1 MDVQPSRQMQ
11 LSDYLP
17 RSLHTN
23 ATQASR
29 FVATFQHQDR
39 VAASPL
45 LQSTVILLAAAG
57 SDANPP
63 LDRICDS
70 HPHIS
75 PDGPSSAAATTT
87 NTTAKMSVSPTQ
99 SLQLAEYLER
109 LPGTTFK
116 KLYQQPSTAF
126 AIFRR
131 MLPHLAKTF
140 VMRMIYMP
148 RPMSLGD
155 LDAWVKPEAKRKK
168 DQALS
173 ILRSLHIIQVSAPS
187 KEKPQEIQLMANF
200 KTSLRLALTGG
211 GTHNSFGVP
220 STLIVPLEIDIPF
233 LDRYA
238 RKKWD
243 DILHFV
249 VSSVGYKS
257 VGESSGANKGVKELL
272 IAGRLVDRRPSGG
285 LGITQAGFTFLLQ
298 EANAQV
304 WTLLLLW
311 LEAMGNAKGSGL
323 DSVDMLSFLF
333 MLASLELGR
342 AYDTNAL
349 TEERRNMLPSLVDF
363 GLIYI
368 PQHKRSMFFPTRL
381 ATTLTSG
388 GNSLRSISEGVTAAT
403 SAAQNGN
410 QPGPLGGSADQSG
423 SVVIETNY
431 RLYAYTQSTLQ
442 IAVLALFAKL
452 NMRFPDMVAGRITR
466 SSIRQAINFGITA
479 DQIISYLAVHAHE
492 QMHRTAALTNKPI
505 LAPTVVDQ
513 IRLWQLENERMKT
526 TSGFLFRDFTDDKDY
541 LDTARFSEEIGVLVW
556 KNDHARMFFANKHEQ
571 IKDFLKTRKKAE

>member
-1 MDVQPSRQMQ
+1 MSNNP
-11 LSDYLP
+11 
-17 RSLHTN
+17 SLH
-23 ATQASR
+23 
-29 FVATFQHQDR
+29 
-39 VAASPL
+39 
-45 LQSTVILLAAAG
+45 
-57 SDANPP
+57 
-63 LDRICDS
+63 
-70 HPHIS
+70 
-75 PDGPSSAAATTT
+75 
-87 NTTAKMSVSPTQ
+87 
-99 SLQLAEYLER
+99 LAEYLER

-140 VMRMIYMP
+140 VMRMLFMP
-148 RPMSLGD
+148 HPMTLND
-155 LDAWVKPEAKRKK
+155 LDVWVKPEAKRKK
-168 DQALS
+168 DQSLS
-173 ILRSLHIIQVSAPS
+173 ILRGLHIVQISAPS
-187 KEKPQEIQLMANF
+187 KEKPQEIQLMSNF
-200 KTSLRLALTGG
+200 KRSLRLALTGG
-211 GTHNSFGVP
+211 GNHNSFGVP
-220 STLIVPLEIDIPF
+220 SSLLIPPEIDLPF

-238 RKKWD
+238 RKKWED
-243 DILHFV
+243 VLHFV

-257 VGESSGANKGVKELL
+257 VGDGSGPNKGVKELL
-272 IAGRLVDRRPSGG
+272 IAGRLVDRRPNGG

-311 LEAMGNAKGSGL
+311 LDVLGNNKGSGL
-323 DSVDMLSFLF
+323 DPVDMLSFLF

-388 GNSLRSISEGVTAAT
+388 GNSLRTISEGVTAAT
-403 SAAQNGN
+403 QSAQTS
-410 QPGPLGGSADQSG
+410 QQSLGPLGGGGGEQQAG

-431 RLYAYTQSTLQ
+431 RLYAYTQSALQ

-452 NMRFPDMVAGRITR
+452 NMRFPDMVAGRLSR
-466 SSIRQAINFGITA
+466 ASIRQAINFGITA
-479 DQIISYLAVHAHE
+479 DQIISYLAAHAHE
-492 QMHRTAALTNKPI
+492 QMHRTAALTNKPV
-505 LAPTVVDQ
+505 LPPTVVDQ

-556 KNDHARMFFANKHEQ
+556 RNDHARMFFANKHEQ
-571 IKDFLKTRKKAE
+571 IKDFLKTRKRAE

>member
-1 MDVQPSRQMQ
+1 
-11 LSDYLP
+11 
-17 RSLHTN
+17 
-23 ATQASR
+23 
-29 FVATFQHQDR
+29 
-39 VAASPL
+39 
-45 LQSTVILLAAAG
+45 
-57 SDANPP
+57 
-63 LDRICDS
+63 
-70 HPHIS
+70 
-75 PDGPSSAAATTT
+75 
-87 NTTAKMSVSPTQ
+87 MSVNPTQ

-148 RPMSLGD
+148 KPMPLTD

-173 ILRSLHIIQVSAPS
+173 ILRSLHIIQVSPPS
-187 KEKPQEIQLMANF
+187 KEKPQEIQLMSNF

-220 STLIVPLEIDIPF
+220 STLLVPPEIDVAF

-257 VGESSGANKGVKELL
+257 IGESSGANKGVKELL
-272 IAGRLVDRRPSGG
+272 IAGRLVDRRPGGG

-298 EANAQV
+298 EANGQV

-311 LEAMGNAKGSGL
+311 LEALGGAKGSGL
-323 DSVDMLSFLF
+323 DTVDMLSFLF

-388 GNSLRSISEGVTAAT
+388 GNSLRTLSDGVAAAT
-403 SAAQNGN
+403 SAAQNAKSS
-410 QPGPLGGSADQSG
+410 PASGPLAAAADQAG
-423 SVVIETNY
+423 SVVVETNY

-466 SSIRQAINFGITA
+466 ASIRQAINFGITA
-479 DQIISYLAVHAHE
+479 DQIISYLAAHAHE
-492 QMHRTAALTNKPI
+492 QMHRTAALTNKPV

-513 IRLWQLENERMKT
+513 IRLWQLENERMRT
-526 TSGFLFRDFTDDKDY
+526 TSGFLFRDFTDEKDY
-541 LDTARFSEEIGVLVW
+541 MDTARFSEDVGVLVW
-556 KNDHARMFFANKHEQ
+556 RNDKARMFFANKHEQ

>member
-1 MDVQPSRQMQ
+1 MSNNP
-11 LSDYLP
+11 
-17 RSLHTN
+17 SLH
-23 ATQASR
+23 
-29 FVATFQHQDR
+29 
-39 VAASPL
+39 
-45 LQSTVILLAAAG
+45 
-57 SDANPP
+57 
-63 LDRICDS
+63 
-70 HPHIS
+70 
-75 PDGPSSAAATTT
+75 
-87 NTTAKMSVSPTQ
+87 
-99 SLQLAEYLER
+99 LAEYLER

-140 VMRMIYMP
+140 VMRMLFMP
-148 RPMSLGD
+148 HPMTLND
-155 LDAWVKPEAKRKK
+155 LDVWVKPEAKRNK
-168 DQALS
+168 DQSLS
-173 ILRSLHIIQVSAPS
+173 ILRGLHIVQISAPS
-187 KEKPQEIQLMANF
+187 KEKPQEIQLMSNF
-200 KTSLRLALTGG
+200 KRSLRLALTGG
-211 GTHNSFGVP
+211 GNHNSFGVP
-220 STLIVPLEIDIPF
+220 SSLLIPPEIDLQF

-238 RKKWD
+238 RKKWED
-243 DILHFV
+243 VLHFV

-257 VGESSGANKGVKELL
+257 VGDGSGPNKGVKELL
-272 IAGRLVDRRPSGG
+272 IAGRLVERRPNGG

-311 LEAMGNAKGSGL
+311 LDVLGNNKGSGL
-323 DSVDMLSFLF
+323 DPVDMLSFLF

-388 GNSLRSISEGVTAAT
+388 GNSLRTISEGVTAAT
-403 SAAQNGN
+403 QSAQTS
-410 QPGPLGGSADQSG
+410 QQSLGPLSGGGEQQSG

-431 RLYAYTQSTLQ
+431 RLYAYTQSALQ

-452 NMRFPDMVAGRITR
+452 NMRFPDMVAGRLSR
-466 SSIRQAINFGITA
+466 ASIRQAINFGITA
-479 DQIISYLAVHAHE
+479 DQIISYLAAHAHE
-492 QMHRTAALTNKPI
+492 QMHRTAALTNKPV
-505 LAPTVVDQ
+505 LPPTVVDQ

-526 TSGFLFRDFTDDKDY
+526 TSGFLFRDFIDDKDY

-556 KNDHARMFFANKHEQ
+556 RNDHARMFFANKHEQ
-571 IKDFLKTRKKAE
+571 IKDFLKTRKRAE

>member
-1 MDVQPSRQMQ
+1 MSNNP
-11 LSDYLP
+11 
-17 RSLHTN
+17 SLH
-23 ATQASR
+23 
-29 FVATFQHQDR
+29 
-39 VAASPL
+39 
-45 LQSTVILLAAAG
+45 
-57 SDANPP
+57 
-63 LDRICDS
+63 
-70 HPHIS
+70 
-75 PDGPSSAAATTT
+75 
-87 NTTAKMSVSPTQ
+87 
-99 SLQLAEYLER
+99 LAEYLER

-140 VMRMIYMP
+140 VMRMLFMP
-148 RPMSLGD
+148 HPMTLND
-155 LDAWVKPEAKRKK
+155 LDVWVKPEAKRKK
-168 DQALS
+168 DQSLS
-173 ILRSLHIIQVSAPS
+173 ILRGLHIVQISAPS
-187 KEKPQEIQLMANF
+187 KEKPQDIQLMSNF
-200 KTSLRLALTGG
+200 KRSLRLALTGG
-211 GTHNSFGVP
+211 GNHNSFGVP
-220 STLIVPLEIDIPF
+220 SSLLIPPEIDLLF

-238 RKKWD
+238 RKKWED
-243 DILHFV
+243 VLHFV

-257 VGESSGANKGVKELL
+257 VGDGSGPNKGVKELL
-272 IAGRLVDRRPSGG
+272 IAGRLVHRRPNGG

-311 LEAMGNAKGSGL
+311 LDVLGNNKGSGL
-323 DSVDMLSFLF
+323 DPVDMLSFLF

-388 GNSLRSISEGVTAAT
+388 GNSLRTISEGVTAAT
-403 SAAQNGN
+403 QSAQTS
-410 QPGPLGGSADQSG
+410 QQSLGPLGGGGEQQSG

-431 RLYAYTQSTLQ
+431 RLYAYTQSALQ

-452 NMRFPDMVAGRITR
+452 NMRFPDMVAGRLSR
-466 SSIRQAINFGITA
+466 ASIRQAINFGITA
-479 DQIISYLAVHAHE
+479 DQIISYLAAHAHE
-492 QMHRTAALTNKPI
+492 QMHRTAALTNKPV
-505 LAPTVVDQ
+505 LPPTVVDQ

-556 KNDHARMFFANKHEQ
+556 RNDHARMFFANKHEQ
-571 IKDFLKTRKKAE
+571 IKDFLKTRKRAE